1 MKTFE
6 LNGTLKSETGKKY
19 AKQIRRKAIIPA
31 IIYGGK
37 ENVMISIIEA
47 DLRHLLY
54 TPSVYLVNLNIEG
67 KKYTCTLKEVQYH
80 PVSDKPLHLDFIEV
94 HNDKNVTIAIP
105 VEITGVAEGV
115 KIGGQLNV
123 ILRKLKV
130 SALPKHLPDTL
141 KIDVTKLEIGQSIL
155 VGDLNYPNVTILDPK
170 STVVVGV
177 RMTRA
182 ARGAAQA
189 AAEAVKK

>member
-94 HNDKNVTIAIP
+94 HNDKNVTIAVP
-105 VEITGVAEGV
+105 VEITGVAAGV

-123 ILRKLKV
+123 ILRKLKI

-141 KIDVTKLEIGQSIL
+141 KIDVTSLEIGQSVL

-189 AAEAVKK
+189 AAEAEKK